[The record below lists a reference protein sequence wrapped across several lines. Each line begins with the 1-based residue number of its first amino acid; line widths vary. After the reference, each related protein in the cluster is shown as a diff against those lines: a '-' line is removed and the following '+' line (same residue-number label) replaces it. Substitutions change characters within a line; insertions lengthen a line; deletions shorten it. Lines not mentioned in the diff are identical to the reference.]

1 MVDNYGLLNLD
12 IAWCYLSLQSIGE
25 LPQVEG
31 RLKKCERAL
40 KRSYGEDME
49 RVIALKGSSGWEAAL
64 YVRLHLLQG
73 ITSYHLGQ
81 IEKSRFYLNKAEAE
95 LSRLRVSDESLAVLI
110 GMGKILLLLIIT
122 TLRNVNLLNT

>member
-12 IAWCYLSLQSIGE
+12 VGWCYLNLQSIAE
-25 LPQVEG
+25 LPQVET
-31 RLKKCERAL
+31 RLNRCERAL

-81 IEKSRFYLNKAEAE
+81 IEKSRFYLNQAEAE
-95 LSRLRVSDESLAVLI
+95 LGRLKISDESLVALI
-110 GMGKILLLLIIT
+110 NMGKKY
-122 TLRNVNLLNT
+122 